1 MVEREHDVRILDST
15 FQGCVEG
22 RGGIL
27 VISGPTGRGKTTLLH
42 TFAERCLEADALVMY
57 ATGSRVEQTLPLGVL
72 DQLFQ
77 SVSQYAE
84 YNERV
89 VELLDVGTVADTLA
103 ARSTDKADEVAE
115 LCRTLSAAVLRE
127 ISNRPVV
134 LIVDDVHYADE
145 SSLRALLF
153 LARRM
158 KFTRV
163 LLVLAEQDHH
173 PHREHS
179 VFRAELFR
187 QPHCRRLRLPPL
199 SVHGVRQLLAEEL
212 GDEQAQTLAP
222 ALHAAT
228 GGNPLLVR
236 ALREDW
242 IRLRPGT
249 MLPSDDQLSCGAFGE
264 AVVDCLHRGDPL
276 ALQVANTAA
285 VLGEGSSPELISAM
299 LETDVEGVRHCI
311 GTLNSVGLLSGWRFS
326 HHAAELAVLK
336 QVEPDARRRIRI
348 RMAARLHEDGAP
360 RQAVAQSLITAG
372 GPLPAWSVEVLR
384 RTAEDEL
391 RLGRTDAARQ
401 CLELAHGAC
410 KDVREQGA
418 LATLLAVL
426 EWRSDPSAP
435 LRRFPMLRESLRHGL
450 LSQYDA
456 ATFLRL
462 LLRHG
467 DMAEAEEILARFGD
481 LMSPDDP
488 AELGEI
494 RFVGRWLECSHPR
507 LARRFPAIGLISGEP
522 VNSMSV
528 SVSPHYQAAEVLAAA
543 FSHESADIIANRAE
557 QLLESCPL
565 NDSTLEP
572 FTVVLSALIHANLA
586 DMAASWCDVLVD
598 RAGACGAPTWRAVFC
613 AKRAE
618 IALRQGDLSLARER
632 GRDALRHIPQEQWG
646 ISSYAPLPVLLRAT
660 TEMGRLDEAA
670 RLVRQAMPQSVLET
684 RTGLD
689 YLQARG
695 HFYLARGWPHTARN
709 DFQLCGELMAEWGM
723 DPHNVLLW
731 RLDLAGVYLQLGQAD
746 RARALAQEHLGQTP
760 APHTRARGMGLGV
773 LAAAGDPVDRPALLT
788 RAADELGASDDQ
800 LERAR
805 VLTDLAYAYAGTRDI
820 ERARR
825 TGEQALDLALRCQAD
840 PLVRRASLLLERDL
854 AEFLGDCVTVDDGQ
868 VDSDPIAVLSDSERR
883 VAALAS
889 QGNSNRQIARRL
901 FITVSTVEQHLT
913 STYRKLKVNRRAE
926 LPSGLETFVV
936 DSV

>member
-1 MVEREHDVRILDST
+1 MDSA
-15 FQGCVEG
+15 FQDCVEG

-27 VISGPTGRGKTTLLH
+27 VISGPTGTGKTTLLH
-42 TFAERCLEADALVMY
+42 TFAERCLEADALVMC
-57 ATGSRVEQTLPLGVL
+57 ATGSLVEQALPFGVL

-89 VELLDVGTVADTLA
+89 VELLDVGAVTGSLVKESADRA
-103 ARSTDKADEVAE
+103 EEVAE

-187 QPHCRRLRLPPL
+187 QPHCRRLRLPTL
-199 SVHGVRQLLAEEL
+199 TVHGVRQLLGEEL
-212 GDEQAQTLAP
+212 GAEQAQALAP
-222 ALHAAT
+222 DLHAAT
-228 GGNPLLVR
+228 GGNPLLVH

-242 IRLRPGT
+242 MRIRPGT
-249 MLPSDDQLSCGAFGE
+249 PLPSDDQLGCGAFGE
-264 AVVDCLHRGDPL
+264 AVVDCLHRGHPL

-285 VLGEGSSPELISAM
+285 VLGESSSPELISAM
-299 LETDVEGVRHCI
+299 LDTDVEGVRHCI
-311 GTLNSVGLLSGWRFS
+311 GTLNSTGLLTGWRFS

-336 QVEPDARRRIRI
+336 QVEPDTRRRIRI

-391 RLGRTDAARQ
+391 SLGRIDAARQ
-401 CLELAHGAC
+401 CLELAHGASQ
-410 KDVREQGA
+410 DIREQGA
-418 LATLLAVL
+418 LTTLLAVL

-450 LSQYDA
+450 LSQSDA
-456 ATFLRL
+456 AIFLRL

-467 DMAEAEEILARFGD
+467 GMAEAEEILARFGD
-481 LMSPDDP
+481 LTSSDDP

-494 RFVGRWLECSHPR
+494 RFLGRWLEGSHPR
-507 LARRFPAIGLISGEP
+507 LARRFPAIGLISAEP

-543 FSHESADIIANRAE
+543 LADECGDTIANRAE

-572 FTVVLSALIHANLA
+572 FIVVLCALIHA
-586 DMAASWCDVLVD
+586 DRTDTAASWCDVLVE
-598 RAGACGAPTWRAVFC
+598 RSATFGAPTWRAVFC

-618 IALRQGDLSLARER
+618 IALCQGDLSLARER
-632 GRDALRHIPQEQWG
+632 AREALQHMPQEQWG
-646 ISSYAPLPVLLRAT
+646 ISGYAPLAVLLRAT

-670 RLVRQAMPQSVLET
+670 RLVRQPMPQSVLET
-684 RTGLD
+684 RAGLH

-695 HFYLARGWPHTARN
+695 HYYLARGWLHTALN
-709 DFQLCGELMAEWGM
+709 DFQLCGELMSEWGV
-723 DPHNVLLW
+723 DLHNLLCW
-731 RLDLAGVYLQLGQAD
+731 RLDLARVYLQLGQAD

-760 APHTRARGMGLGV
+760 APYTRAWGMGLGV
-773 LAAAGDPVDRPALLT
+773 LAAAGEPVDRPALLT
-788 RAADELGASDDQ
+788 RAAEELRASDDQ

-805 VLTDLAYAYAGTRDI
+805 VLADLAYAYTGARDI

-825 TGEQALDLALRCQAD
+825 TGEQALDLALRCQAE

-854 AEFLGDCVTVDDGQ
+854 AEFLGDGIPADGGQ
-868 VDSDPIAVLSDSERR
+868 GDSDPLAALSDSERR

-926 LPSGLETFVV
+926 LPSGLENFVV
-936 DSV
+936 DSA